1 MDKYQPVGTTM
12 GRPFKARRIAFDK
25 LKLAREKKLYEP
37 PEPLGLDEVEA
48 LRLHF
53 VTRDRQEDAA
63 REMCISRATYSRLL
77 MRAGDKVTRALL
89 RGELPRVRNI

>member
-1 MDKYQPVGTTM
+1 M
-12 GRPFKARRIAFDK
+12 GRPFKERRTRRIDFDT

-53 VTRDRQEDAA
+53 VTRCRQEDAA
-63 REMCISRATYSRLL
+63 REMCISRSTYSRLL
-77 MRAGDKVTRALL
+77 MRAGDKLTRALL
-89 RGELPRVRNI
+89 WGEVPQVLNI

>member
-1 MDKYQPVGTTM
+1 M
-12 GRPFKARRIAFDK
+12 GRPFKARRVAFDT
-25 LKLAREKKLYEP
+25 LKLAREKKLYEA

-53 VTRDRQEDAA
+53 VTQYRQEDAA
-63 REMCISRATYSRLL
+63 TEMCISRSTYSRLL

-89 RGELPRVRNI
+89 RGELPQVRDI